1 MKKKIIGIIV
11 SITIFITVI
20 FTSFFT
26 IFNNIIELDKIKT
39 NLKNYSDFLIT
50 NDLLDIENIHG
61 LKLNESNINCEYF
74 NSNGKII
81 FEDIN
86 NSNIKFNKREE
97 IEEAIKK
104 GSGYSVRIYDGTN
117 SKKIYYATKLQNN
130 KILVLSTPYKGI
142 SLINSDNILYWIL
155 LIVFLVVLAIAFSM
169 RIINIILEPLKELEN
184 VTDKI
189 SKGDLNK
196 RVNVN
201 SNDEIGSLGKIFNN
215 MAEQLQLKIKEVV
228 DKQDRLES
236 ILSSM
241 QSGVIAVN
249 KDNNLLIINPYA
261 KKLFGVKQYILGKN
275 VEYYIKDKSINNLIK
290 STSEEELETK
300 IKYPVERT
308 LKIKK
313 TNLIDRNNVIGKVL
327 AISDITEVKKLENMR
342 SEFVANVTHELK
354 TPLTSIKGFTETLR
368 DVDDKEVR
376 NKFLDII
383 DKETTRLTRLI
394 NDILVLSKLES
405 STESEVEEFY
415 PKTIIEEI
423 VDSLKT
429 MAEGKNINLKLE
441 KNTTVK
447 ITGSKDK
454 FHQLVLNLIENA
466 IKYTNND
473 KNVYVRSYVKNDKYI
488 FEVEDEG
495 IGIPKESLDRIFER
509 FYRVDKSRKGNSTG
523 LGLAIVKH
531 IVKTFNGNIKVES
544 EVNKGSKFIVS
555 LNI

>member
-11 SITIFITVI
+11 SITVFIIII

-50 NDLLDIENIHG
+50 NDLLNNENMHG

-74 NSNGKII
+74 NSKGKII

-86 NSNIKFNKREE
+86 NSNIKFNEREE
-97 IEEAIKK
+97 IKDAIKK
-104 GSGYSVRIYDGTN
+104 GSSYSVRIYDNTN
-117 SKKIYYATKLQNN
+117 SKKIYYATKLQDN

-142 SLINSDNILYWIL
+142 SLINSDNISYWIL
-155 LIVFLVVLAIAFSM
+155 LMVFLVILAIVFSM

-201 SNDEIGSLGKIFNN
+201 SNDEIGNLGKIFNN
-215 MAEQLQLKIKEVV
+215 MAEQLQLKIKEVI

-249 KDNNLLIINPYA
+249 KDNNLIIINPYA

-275 VEYYIKDKSINNLIK
+275 VEYYIKDKSINNLIS
-290 STSEEELETK
+290 STNEEELETT

-313 TNLIDRNNVIGKVL
+313 TNLIDRNAVIGKVL

-415 PKTIIEEI
+415 PKIIIEEI
-423 VDSLKT
+423 VHSLKT

-441 KNTTVK
+441 KNATIK

-488 FEVEDEG
+488 FEVQDEG
-495 IGIPKESLDRIFER
+495 IGIPKESLNRIFER

-531 IVKTFNGNIKVES
+531 IVKTFNGNIEVES
-544 EVNKGSKFIVS
+544 EVGKGSKFIVN

>member
-1 MKKKIIGIIV
+1 MKKKIIGII
-11 SITIFITVI
+11 ITITLFIIVI

-26 IFNNIIELDKIKT
+26 IFSNIIELDKIKT
-39 NLKNYSDFLIT
+39 NLKNCSDFIVS
-50 NDLLDIENIHG
+50 NNLLDKSNVSG
-61 LKLNESNINCEYF
+61 LKLNDTNINSEYF
-74 NSNGKII
+74 NSKGKII

-86 NSNIKFNKREE
+86 NSNIKFKEREE
-97 IEEAIKK
+97 VKEAIKS
-104 GSGYSVRIYDGTN
+104 GRGYSVRISDNT
-117 SKKIYYATKLQNN
+117 NN
-130 KILVLSTPYKGI
+130 KEIFYAAKLEDDSILVLSTPYKGI
-142 SLINSDNILYWIL
+142 SLINSENILYWIILMIFL
-155 LIVFLVVLAIAFSM
+155 LVLAIVFSM

-196 RVNVN
+196 RVNIN
-201 SNDEIGSLGKIFNN
+201 SSDEIGSLAKIFNK
-215 MAEQLQLKIKEVV
+215 MADQLQLKMKEVI

-241 QSGVIAVN
+241 QSGVVAVN
-249 KDNNLLIINPYA
+249 KNNNMIIINPYA

-275 VEYYIKDKSINNLIK
+275 IINYIKDDSINAFLSSNN
-290 STSEEELETK
+290 EEELETT
-300 IKYPVERT
+300 ISYPVERT

-313 TNLIDRNNVIGKVL
+313 TNLVDRNTIEGKVL

-405 STESEVEEFY
+405 TTEREVEEFY
-415 PKTIIEEI
+415 PKIIIEEV
-423 VDSLKT
+423 VDSLKNI
-429 MAEGKNINLKLE
+429 AASKNINLSIE
-441 KNTTVK
+441 KNATVK
-447 ITGSKDK
+447 ITGSRDK
-454 FHQLVLNLIENA
+454 FHQLVLNLVENA

-473 KNVYVRSYVKNDKYI
+473 KSVCVRSYVNNDKYM
-488 FEVEDEG
+488 FEVEDQG

-531 IVKTFNGNIKVES
+531 IVKTFNGDIKVVS
-544 EVNKGSKFIVS
+544 EVNKGSKFIIS